1 VIIQELEA
9 GAAYT
14 ATVSAFNKKGTS
26 LVRHILI
33 ETLQP
38 PESQLVEEKLAH
50 QAGGG
55 DGGGGGGG
63 DLGWQLGGGV
73 LAGVILSLVLITG
86 RRAWRG
92 LAGDGLIDLRVDR
105 TTSYFSLMAPR
116 NNGEVTDRGGGGG
129 GEVGEEVGG
138 GGGRRGRSEA
148 GGMVWVG

>member
-1 VIIQELEA
+1 LGRLSTEPVFFAVVLNKLYPNQFSRFKRPPPPPACLQPDVIIQELEA

-55 DGGGGGGG
+55 DGGGSGGG

-92 LAGDGLIDLRVDR
+92 LASDGLIDLRVDR
-105 TTSYFSLMAPR
+105 TTKLF
-116 NNGEVTDRGGGGG
+116 
-129 GEVGEEVGG
+129 
-138 GGGRRGRSEA
+138 
-148 GGMVWVG
+148 